1 MRISAADVKA
11 LRELTNAGMMDCK
24 KALLESQG
32 DIEKAK
38 ILLQEKGKSEADS
51 KSGRVASQGLVSIKI
66 DETNKLAVVLEIN
79 CETDFAAKDNNFIEF
94 TEQISKLLISKNID
108 TIKKL
113 MDIPIEGYK
122 NVDEYRTHVV
132 AKLGENISV
141 RRFKRIFFEGT
152 VGTYM
157 HGTKIAA
164 LVDLD
169 TDNTGLAKD
178 LAMQIAA
185 LKPEYI
191 DQGDIPDAMI
201 EEELRI
207 LRLQAQKEGK
217 PKEILEKIV
226 KGKLNKRLN
235 EITLLGQEYIKDS
248 DLSVSQ
254 LLKKSNANVN
264 LFVRYEVGDGIEQE
278 EKNFA
283 KEVKAQVDAS
293 E

>member
-1 MRISAADVKA
+1 MKISAADVKA

-38 ILLQEKGKSEADS
+38 ILLQEKGKSKADS
-51 KSGRVASQGLVSIKI
+51 KSGRVASQGLVSIRI

-79 CETDFAAKDNNFIEF
+79 CETDFAAKDNHFIEF

-108 TIKKL
+108 TTKKL

-226 KGKLNKRLN
+226 NGKLNKRLN

-248 DLSVSQ
+248 DLNISQ

-264 LFVRYEVGDGIEQE
+264 LFVRYEVGDGIDQE

-283 KEVKAQVDAS
+283 EEVKAQVDAS

>member
-1 MRISAADVKA
+1 MKISAADVKV
-11 LRELTNAGMMDCK
+11 LRDLTNAGMMDCK

-38 ILLQEKGKSEADS
+38 LLLQEKGKSKADS
-51 KSGRVASQGLVSIKI
+51 KSGRVASQGLVSIEI
-66 DETNKLAVVLEIN
+66 DETNKLAIVLEIN
-79 CETDFAAKDNNFIEF
+79 CETDFAAKDNHFIEF

-108 TIKKL
+108 TVKKL

-132 AKLGENISV
+132 AKLGENINV
-141 RRFKRIFFEGT
+141 RRFKRIFYEGT

-226 KGKLNKRLN
+226 NGKLNKRLN

-248 DLSVSQ
+248 DLNISQ

-264 LFVRYEVGDGIEQE
+264 LFVRYEVGDGIDQE

-283 KEVKAQVDAS
+283 EEVKAQVDAS

>member
-1 MRISAADVKA
+1 MKISAADVKV
-11 LRELTNAGMMDCK
+11 LRDLTNAGMMDCK

-38 ILLQEKGKSEADS
+38 LLLQEKGKSKADR

-66 DETNKLAVVLEIN
+66 DETNKLAIVLEIN
-79 CETDFAAKDNNFIEF
+79 CETDFAAKDNHFIEF
-94 TEQISKLLISKNID
+94 TEQISKLLISKNIN
-108 TIKKL
+108 TTKKL

-132 AKLGENISV
+132 AKLGENIHV

-207 LRLQAQKEGK
+207 LRLQAQIEGK
-217 PKEILEKIV
+217 PEEILEKIV

-278 EKNFA
+278 EKDFA
-283 KEVKAQVDAS
+283 EEVKAQVDAS

>member
-1 MRISAADVKA
+1 MKISAADVKA
-11 LRELTNAGMMDCK
+11 LRDLTNAGMMDCK

-38 ILLQEKGKSEADS
+38 LLLQEKGKSKADS
-51 KSGRVASQGLVSIKI
+51 KSGRVASQGLVSIEI
-66 DETNKLAVVLEIN
+66 DETNKLAIVLEIN
-79 CETDFAAKDNNFIEF
+79 CETDFAAKDNHFIEF

-108 TIKKL
+108 TVKKL

-132 AKLGENISV
+132 AKLGENINV

-226 KGKLNKRLN
+226 NGKLNKRLN

-248 DLSVSQ
+248 DLNISQ

-264 LFVRYEVGDGIEQE
+264 LFVRYEVGDGIDQE

-283 KEVKAQVDAS
+283 EEVKAQVDAS

>member
-1 MRISAADVKA
+1 MKILAVDVKA
-11 LRELTNAGMMDCK
+11 LRDLTNAGMMDCK

-38 ILLQEKGKSEADS
+38 LLLQEKGKSKADS
-51 KSGRVASQGLVSIKI
+51 KSGRVASQGLVSIEI
-66 DETNKLAVVLEIN
+66 DETNKLAIVLEIN
-79 CETDFAAKDNNFIEF
+79 CETDFAVKNNHFIEF
-94 TEQISKLLISKNID
+94 TEQISKLLMNKNID
-108 TIKKL
+108 TTQKL
-113 MDIPIEGYK
+113 LDSSIEGFK
-122 NVDEYRTHVV
+122 NVDEYRKHVV
-132 AKLGENISV
+132 AKLGENINV

-152 VGTYM
+152 LGTYV
-157 HGTKIAA
+157 HGTRIAA

-169 TDNTGLAKD
+169 TGNTELAKD

-185 LKPEYI
+185 SKPEYI
-191 DQGDIPDAMI
+191 KQGDIPDAII
-201 EEELRI
+201 EEESRI
-207 LRLQAQKEGK
+207 LKLQAQKEGK

-226 KGKLNKRLN
+226 KGKLNKHLN

-254 LLKKSNANVN
+254 LLKKSHANVN

-283 KEVKAQVDAS
+283 EEVKAQVDAS

>member
-1 MRISAADVKA
+1 MKISAADVKA

-38 ILLQEKGKSEADS
+38 ILLQEKGKSKADS

-66 DETNKLAVVLEIN
+66 DEANKLAVVLEIN
-79 CETDFAAKDNNFIEF
+79 CETDFAAKDNHFIEF

-108 TIKKL
+108 TTKKL

-207 LRLQAQKEGK
+207 LRMQAQKEGK

-254 LLKKSNANVN
+254 LLKKSHANVN

-278 EKNFA
+278 EKDFA

>member
-1 MRISAADVKA
+1 MKISAADVKA
-11 LRELTNAGMMDCK
+11 LREITNAGMMDCK
-24 KALLESQG
+24 KALLESNG

-38 ILLQEKGKSEADS
+38 LLLQEKGKTKANS

-79 CETDFAAKDNNFIEF
+79 CETDFAAKDNHFIEF
-94 TEQISKLLISKNID
+94 TEQISKLLISENIN
-108 TIKKL
+108 TTKKL
-113 MDIPIEGYK
+113 MNIPIEGYT

-141 RRFKRIFFEGT
+141 RRFKRIFFKGT

-191 DQGDIPDAMI
+191 DQEDIPDAMI

-283 KEVKAQVDAS
+283 EEVKAQVDAN

>member
-1 MRISAADVKA
+1 MKISSADVKA
-11 LRELTNAGMMDCK
+11 LRELTNAGIMDCK
-24 KALLESQG
+24 KALLESLG

-38 ILLQEKGKSEADS
+38 LLLQEKGKSKADS

-79 CETDFAAKDNNFIEF
+79 CETDFAAKDNHFIEF
-94 TEQISKLLISKNID
+94 TEQISNLLISKNIN
-108 TIKKL
+108 TTKKL

-191 DQGDIPDAMI
+191 DQEDIPDAMI

-283 KEVKAQVDAS
+283 EEVKAQVDAS

>member
-1 MRISAADVKA
+1 MKISAADVKA
-11 LRELTNAGMMDCK
+11 LRDLTNAGMMDCK
-24 KALLESQG
+24 KSLLESQG

-38 ILLQEKGKSEADS
+38 LLLQEKGKSKADS

-66 DETNKLAVVLEIN
+66 DETNKLAIVLEIN
-79 CETDFAAKDNNFIEF
+79 CETDFAAKDNHFIEF

-108 TIKKL
+108 TVKKL

-132 AKLGENISV
+132 AKLGENINV

-226 KGKLNKRLN
+226 NGKLNKRLN

-248 DLSVSQ
+248 DLNISQ

-264 LFVRYEVGDGIEQE
+264 LFVRYEVGDGIDQE

-283 KEVKAQVDAS
+283 EEVKAQVDAS